1 MCGRYASTRSAAD
14 LAALFDAVDESFEP
28 LVPDY
33 NLAPTDPAPIVRLSA
48 RRPEAVLTV
57 ARWGLVPSWAADA
70 SGAARMINARAET
83 IATSRA
89 FARSFA
95 ERRCLVP
102 ADGWYE
108 WSAKREER
116 ACEPRSRE
124 RGRRRTEQGKQ
135 PFFMNRGAEPVV
147 FGGVWSPWGAGD
159 AHRITFSIITLAA
172 DPHLATVHDRM
183 PLVLEP
189 ERWSD
194 WLTGTDPVAHL
205 RPAPAGFFST
215 IELRPVSVAV
225 GDVRNNGPEL
235 IRPVAV
241 TSIVEDKPTLF

>member
-14 LAALFDAVDESFEP
+14 LAALFDAVDETFEP

-33 NLAPTDPAPIVRLSA
+33 NLAPTDAAPIVRLSA
-48 RRPEAVLTV
+48 RTLGTTPVLTV

-89 FARSFA
+89 FGRSFA
-95 ERRCLVP
+95 ERRCLIP

-108 WSAKREER
+108 W
-116 ACEPRSRE
+116 
-124 RGRRRTEQGKQ
+124 RRTERGKQ
-135 PFFMNRGAEPVV
+135 PYFMNRGAEPVV

-159 AHRITFSIITLAA
+159 AHRITFSIVTLAA
-172 DPHLATVHDRM
+172 EGQLAAVHDRM

-189 ERWSD
+189 ERWRD
-194 WLTGTDPVAHL
+194 WLTGPDPAAQL
-205 RPAPAGFFST
+205 RPAADSFVSG
-215 IELRPVSVAV
+215 IELRPVSIAV
-225 GDVRNNGPEL
+225 GDVRNDGPEL
-235 IRPVAV
+235 VRAV
-241 TSIVEDKPTLF
+241 PASSIVEDEPTLF